1 MNAIAPTSARTSELS
16 LAARSRLLSRR
27 SEPLL
32 VADWDRALMMHF
44 EVDADRLQSAV
55 PFQLDLWKGT
65 RAFVSLVAFTMRG
78 MRLHAGGR
86 LGAWL
91 LKPLATHVF
100 LNVRTYV
107 RHGGESGIHFLAEW
121 LPNRLAVLL
130 GPGTFG
136 LPYRLGRLDY
146 HHQHESG
153 LVRGVVKDVRSGSL
167 LNYTAR
173 IDADTCFTPCL
184 AGSLDEWLMERYTAF
199 NAAQGR
205 RRFFRVWHEPW
216 PQVRA
221 EVSLGDLSLLTEA
234 WPFFREARLTGA
246 NYSPGVRNVWMGRPH
261 RVEEGLAGEG
271 QTSRIQTAPH
281 RPGELR
287 AVEGLLK
294 KV

>member
-1 MNAIAPTSARTSELS
+1 MTAVEPTTARTCERNI
-16 LAARSRLLSRR
+16 AARSRLLSRR
-27 SEPLL
+27 GEPLL

-44 EVDADRLQSAV
+44 EVDAERLQRAV

-65 RAFVSLVAFTMRG
+65 HAFVSLVAFTMRG
-78 MRLHAGGR
+78 MRLRTGGA

-91 LKPLATHVF
+91 LKPIATHAF

-121 LPNRLAVLL
+121 LPNPLAVLL

-146 HHQHESG
+146 DHQHESG
-153 LVRGVVKDVRSGSL
+153 MVQGAVEDVRSGSRL
-167 LNYTAR
+167 SYTAR
-173 IDADTCFTPCL
+173 IDEDARFVPCP
-184 AGSLDEWLMERYTAF
+184 AGSLDEWLMERYAAF

-221 EVSLGDLSLLTEA
+221 EARVAELSLLSKA
-234 WPFFREARLTGA
+234 WPLFHDALLAGA
-246 NYSPGVRNVWMGRPH
+246 NYSPGVRGVWMGRPH
-261 RVEEGLAGEG
+261 RIAE
-271 QTSRIQTAPH
+271 S
-281 RPGELR
+281 
-287 AVEGLLK
+287 
-294 KV
+294 